1 MNKDVE
7 KALDALVTIKKF
19 CSFRSCTSDKCPFFC
34 ADKESEKCVFL
45 QDAPY
50 LWKEIFIPEYS
61 NSEMSLVK
69 GFLANEYKTIKRH
82 DDGVIF
88 CANGKQ
94 DVYFPTNSFKS
105 LPKYTQIKL
114 EDFVR
119 LGEKYGK

>member
-19 CSFRSCTSDKCPFFC
+19 CSSHSCVRDECPFFC
-34 ADKESEKCVFL
+34 SDKEDEKCVFL
-45 QDAPY
+45 QEAPN

-61 NSEMSLVK
+61 ENEMLLVK
-69 GFLANEYKTIKRH
+69 GFLANGYETIKRR
-82 DDGVIF
+82 DDRVIF
-88 CANGKQ
+88 YANDKQ
-94 DVYFPTNSFKS
+94 NVYLPTNFFKS
-105 LPKYTQIKL
+105 LPKNTQIKL